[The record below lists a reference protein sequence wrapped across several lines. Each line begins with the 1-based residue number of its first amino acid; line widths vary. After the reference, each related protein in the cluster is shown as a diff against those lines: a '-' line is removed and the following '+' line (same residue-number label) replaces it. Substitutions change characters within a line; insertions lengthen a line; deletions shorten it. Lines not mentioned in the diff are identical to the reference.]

1 MLNSCTFGS
10 FRRIHPCFSI
20 TEKIKF
26 RMERDYER
34 IGWNDTLT
42 KYINKQQR
50 LIERSP
56 ISEGLHRTANIVEP
70 RFVKLLLKNYYG
82 HVRFKYLRFIIVN
95 KYYSYSSEVE
105 TRKIYENAVENL
117 FLIVKRELLLKIIF
131 FYRQRRK

>member
-1 MLNSCTFGS
+1 
-10 FRRIHPCFSI
+10 
-20 TEKIKF
+20 
-26 RMERDYER
+26 MERDYER

-70 RFVKLLLKNYYG
+70 RFVKLPLKLLLKNYYG

-117 FLIVKRELLLKIIF
+117 FLIVKQELLLKIIF